1 MNTRVTSLSNF
12 HIAAAGCQWIGGREQ
27 QEDSYSLHPAEDSN
41 RAQSFLALLADG
53 MGGVADGEKASK
65 HLVDSFL
72 CAYAGKFG
80 GEALTTDTLVHCISY
95 ANQSLADCKREGR
108 IDKEAGATF
117 IALGIS
123 NEGLNWLN
131 VGDSLLYRQH
141 GTEITKINTAH
152 TWQWELERRV
162 NNGEMTPE
170 EAAAAPGPRHALYSA
185 VCGED
190 YLEAELVDNTECCVG
205 DRFIISSDGL
215 LPLVKTGWESLLNS
229 PDVRSAAPAEVCEL
243 LMNKLRLLHVPN
255 QDNTSII
262 VVDIL
267 PAENYSEHHATVS
280 LIGDRDSQQD
290 NEACWKSDKAM
301 LAVVADGAGGH
312 AGGERASRAAVE
324 SLQETWQ
331 KTMAQGLPRARAEE
345 VLREAIL
352 TAHQEVINRA
362 GGNAKFSGKC
372 AIVAIYLCNGTYT
385 VANVGDCR
393 AYLAH
398 KNTWKQLTI
407 DDSLLR
413 ILVERGEVS
422 PEEARN
428 HPDQSRLTQA
438 LGTTGK
444 VKPHISSGFYGAADR
459 FLLCCDGLWNQLP
472 EQLWDMKS
480 WCANTPA
487 EHSKLLLEMAQQAV
501 QAAEGKSDNVSA
513 IWLHTLP
520 PPGFRLRK
528 QHYILASAALLLC
541 LAGGT
546 TAYYYYVQKHHEET
560 RIARQIE
567 DTTKQFAAQLTA
579 LHTALLEAEKQLPE
593 AANKVAAGTPLAE
606 QTEMLQLLDTLQK
619 NAAELKA
626 TAANLPEKNRKKICA
641 TLPDKPE
648 ALHTGL
654 CTFCNDTTITA
665 EKVTREHILALLGW
679 QEILDAAQKAKEEAD
694 RKAEADKKA
703 QEEAEREK
711 QAQDAQRKAQ
721 EDANRLKEKEEAD
734 RLKKEKEEAM
744 HIEAI
749 RMMIDDMRN
758 SIPATDSGIQAAAA
772 DVKAGKSINGNR
784 QLRNKLKQTILNLTK
799 LCEEIRDFA
808 PLDKR
813 AAACE
818 GYPEA
823 IKNALLEPQLTREH
837 ILAMLCAKDITA
849 PVDEKSPAGKE
860 PETNEQEKAK
870 QAAADELAKA
880 GIPSE
885 KYNDALLASYNS
897 PDRLKLL
904 ITAGADVNYTNQ
916 SGLTVLHWVAGSDN
930 TESMK
935 FLLTVPGIDIN
946 RQDMEGKTPL
956 YWAASNG
963 RHENV
968 KLLLAA
974 PGIDV
979 KKADKEG
986 KTPLAIAEEQKHH
999 QCIDLLRKA
1008 ADDSLKPAAQNPQ
1021 QKAPMLNEQ
1030 MPSLHAVCNNP
1041 EELKKLLAAGTD
1053 VNAADK
1059 DGTTPLIAAVNLRQV
1074 ECCKLLLA
1082 APGIDVNKADKDGT
1096 TPLISAVNL
1105 RQVECCKL
1113 LLAAPGIDVNKADNK
1128 GRTPLNWAACWDAE
1142 LVKLLLAAPGIDINK
1157 ADNEGKTPLKVAE
1170 QHNPD
1175 CVELIRK
1182 AGGK

>member
-190 YLEAELVDNTECCVG
+190 YLEVELVDNTECCVG

-229 PDVRSAAPAEVCEL
+229 PEVRSAAPAEVCEL

-267 PAENYSEHHATVS
+267 PAENYSDHHATVS

-444 VKPHISSGFYGAADR
+444 VKPHISSGVYSAADR

-546 TAYYYYVQKHHEET
+546 TAYYVQKHQEET

-567 DTTKQFAAQLTA
+567 DTTKLFAAQLTA
-579 LHTALLEAEKQLPE
+579 LHTALLEAEKQLPD
-593 AANKVAAGTPLAE
+593 AAKKVAAGTPLAE
-606 QTEMLQLLDTLQK
+606 QTEIQQLLDTLQK

-626 TAANLPEKNRKKICA
+626 TAANLPEKNRKKLCA

-679 QEILDAAQKAKEEAD
+679 QEILDAAQKAKAEAD
-694 RKAEADKKA
+694 RQAEADKKA

-734 RLKKEKEEAM
+734 RRKMEEEEAM
-744 HIEAI
+744 RIEAI

-758 SIPATDSGIQAAAA
+758 SISATAPGIRAAAA
-772 DVKAGKSINGNR
+772 DVLAGKSINRNR
-784 QLRNKLKQTILNLTK
+784 QLRNKLEQTIRNLAK

-808 PLDKR
+808 TLDKLD
-813 AAACE
+813 AACE

-823 IKNALLEPQLTREH
+823 IKNALLAPQLTREH
-837 ILAMLCAKDITA
+837 ILEMLCAKDISA
-849 PVDEKSPAGKE
+849 QAKGKSPTGKE
-860 PETNEQEKAK
+860 ADTNAQEKAK
-870 QAAADELAKA
+870 KAAVDELAKA
-880 GIPSE
+880 GIPPE

-963 RHENV
+963 RHANV
-968 KLLLAA
+968 ALLLAA

-979 KKADKEG
+979 NKADIEG
-986 KTPLAIAEEQKHH
+986 KTPLMIAEVQKHN

-1008 ADDSLKPAAQNPQ
+1008 ADETQKPADKNPQ
-1021 QKAPMLNEQ
+1021 PKAPTLNKQ
-1030 MPSLHAVCNNP
+1030 IPTLHNACNNP
-1041 EELKKLLAAGTD
+1041 EELKKLLAAGAD

-1059 DGTTPLIAAVNLRQV
+1059 DGTTPLIA
-1074 ECCKLLLA
+1074 
-1082 APGIDVNKADKDGT
+1082 
-1096 TPLISAVNL
+1096 AVNL

-1142 LVKLLLAAPGIDINK
+1142 LVKLLLAAPGVDVNK

-1175 CVELIRK
+1175 CVELIRR